1 MNALPSSSSTVPVVR
16 QWFCARTK
24 PKHEHIAAAN
34 IYKHLGM
41 EVFNPR
47 LRIERSTRRGLV
59 RSVEPLFPCYVFVH
73 CEENELTNIRF
84 VSGVSSLVH
93 FGDKIPTV
101 PDLVIDELRECFDNG
116 EPLSVEDRLFAG
128 AEISIAEGA
137 FRGLQAIV
145 LKCLPARQRVQ
156 ILLDILGRPTVVEV
170 DRQSVIL
177 ENRTLADLMPSL
189 AIVA

>member
-1 MNALPSSSSTVPVVR
+1 MNDLLISPPPVTVSR

-59 RSVEPLFPCYVFVH
+59 RSVEALFPCYIFVH
-73 CEENELTNIRF
+73 CAERELTDIRF

-93 FGDKIPTV
+93 FGDRIPAV
-101 PDLVIDELRECFDNG
+101 PNVVVEELRECFDDG
-116 EPLSVEDRLFAG
+116 EPLPVEDRLFPG

-156 ILLDILGRPTVVEV
+156 ILL
-170 DRQSVIL
+170 
-177 ENRTLADLMPSL
+177 
-189 AIVA
+189 